1 MATHMNDFA
10 AHKSGLDALEA
21 RLKAHMA
28 AETSRAKFEMLTW
41 GLGVLLVNDGVL
53 LTAIRL
59 LN

>member
-1 MATHMNDFA
+1 MPAGAVGHHGLFPGGRVATHMNDFA

-41 GLGVLLVNDGVL
+41 
-53 LTAIRL
+53 
-59 LN
+59 

>member
-41 GLGVLLVNDGVL
+41 
-53 LTAIRL
+53 
-59 LN
+59 